1 MYYAIMRCEKMK
13 RNQCGQYD
21 NHHWRQRDKLRE
33 RKNAD
38 KEDKNINWLK
48 DNQTLAENIKQRIKK
63 QEAETGKKIR
73 KDTVTCIEFVFAYS
87 PAADGSFSLKEWA
100 KENLKWL
107 ENEVGG
113 EVIEFNIEFD
123 ETTPHMHAVIAPI
136 VDDRFN
142 AKKICGKNFEKWQD
156 SYAMY
161 MSVFGLKRGISKK
174 ITKRKHT
181 TLKEYNEQL
190 KKENDILET
199 EKSKYDERIIEL
211 IDERK
216 HLADDILN
224 DDFSEFYNNKGG
236 HER

>member
-1 MYYAIMRCEKMK
+1 MTKNRRYK
-13 RNQCGQYD
+13 RFFQCLFL
-21 NHHWRQRDKLRE
+21 WRKTNRQLFVCLLFRN
-33 RKNAD
+33 KN
-38 KEDKNINWLK
+38 
-48 DNQTLAENIKQRIKK
+48 
-63 QEAETGKKIR
+63 
-73 KDTVTCIEFVFAYS
+73 
-87 PAADGSFSLKEWA
+87 
-100 KENLKWL
+100 
-107 ENEVGG
+107 
-113 EVIEFNIEFD
+113 
-123 ETTPHMHAVIAPI
+123 AVIAPI

-161 MSVFGLKRGISKK
+161 MSVFGLKRGIPKK

-190 KKENDILET
+190 KKENDILEA
-199 EKSKYDERIIEL
+199 EKSKNEKRVKEL